1 MSYDAFKESYL
12 KTKLNLEEM
21 RTFKEFQKY
30 SDEELLSI
38 AEEMFDLAV
47 LLKKIIFNL
56 LAYI

>member
-21 RTFKEFQKY
+21 RNFKEFQKY

-47 LLKKIIFNL
+47 LLKKIILEENE
-56 LAYI
+56 

>member
-47 LLKKIIFNL
+47 LLKKIILEENE
-56 LAYI
+56 

>member
-1 MSYDAFKESYL
+1 MSYDAFKENYL
-12 KTKLNLEEM
+12 KTKLTLEEM

-47 LLKKIIFNL
+47 LLKKIILEENE
-56 LAYI
+56 